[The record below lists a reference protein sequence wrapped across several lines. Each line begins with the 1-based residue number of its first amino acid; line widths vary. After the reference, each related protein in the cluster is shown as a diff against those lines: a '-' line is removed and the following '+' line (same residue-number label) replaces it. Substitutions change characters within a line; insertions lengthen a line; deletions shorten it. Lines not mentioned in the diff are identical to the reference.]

1 MKDCNALLLFQRY
14 GSNCAGYFARHKSGT
29 ASRAFMVE
37 ENAVAS
43 KDVVSLKL
51 IRDLV
56 LSNRKKRKDIHL
68 AIIHDCPISHEL
80 ADSIR

>member
-1 MKDCNALLLFQRY
+1 MSVAVVYKVCRVPAMKDCNALLLFQRY
-14 GSNCAGYFARHKSGT
+14 GSNCAGNFARHKRGT

-43 KDVVSLKL
+43 KDVVRLKMT

-56 LSNRKKRKDIHL
+56 LSNRKKEKR
-68 AIIHDCPISHEL
+68 SHT
-80 ADSIR
+80 SR